1 MLSLMTPN
9 WDLILKITVLAF
21 PKNGTLIQLIWNY
34 LVGTTCNSVLEGF
47 ETMVLEK
54 APDV

>member
-1 MLSLMTPN
+1 MLSPMSPN
-9 WDLILKITVLAF
+9 WDLILKIKALAS

-34 LVGTTCNSVLEGF
+34 LVSTTCNSVLKGF

-54 APDV
+54 APGV

>member
-54 APDV
+54 APGV